1 MDSVQLSPGIFWV
14 IIILLY
20 YDITI
25 YVDQESANFFCKG
38 PNKEYFRLARQTVAV
53 TAIQI
58 CSYGVSAVRDNTEAN
73 KYGCLP
79 KKTLQKQIMG
89 RI

>member
-1 MDSVQLSPGIFWV
+1 MDSVQLGPGIFWV

-38 PNKEYFRLARQTVAV
+38 PNNEYFRLARQTVTV

-58 CSYGVSAVRDNTEAN
+58 CSYGVSAVRDNT
-73 KYGCLP
+73 
-79 KKTLQKQIMG
+79 
-89 RI
+89 